1 MPLQITSGA
10 GMACSFGAA
19 PGAIS
24 VLPLSVLPLSGVTA
38 AGAPAATIMDIAPL
52 VNIRSFGMCNSPSNE

>member
-19 PGAIS
+19 PGAI
-24 VLPLSVLPLSGVTA
+24 SVLPLSGVTA